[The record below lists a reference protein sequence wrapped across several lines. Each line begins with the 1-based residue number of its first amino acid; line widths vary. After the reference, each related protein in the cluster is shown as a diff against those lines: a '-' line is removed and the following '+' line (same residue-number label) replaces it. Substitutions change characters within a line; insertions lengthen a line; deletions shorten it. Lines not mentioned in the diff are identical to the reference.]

1 MNGTNERERVSPASG
16 AGHGAPASEA
26 VGWPGGKAPRLGR
39 VLAASTAV
47 LLVVGLG
54 TTAMHAQDAAGRAK
68 QAYDRGV
75 ELESQGNH
83 AAALSLLWEA
93 AGLAPRDADIQN
105 RLGEA
110 LDRIGALD
118 GAVEAY
124 RRAIAERPDFRK
136 ASNNL
141 IIALGKVGKSAEAVE
156 RAKTLAAESPAD
168 PDRLFTLGLALSE
181 HDVEQ
186 SIATFTRVLDLAPR
200 HTLARY
206 NLALVLRRVDRLA
219 DALRELDRALAI
231 ERRPQALYT
240 QGVIY
245 WHQGDLM
252 RAADSLRAAIAISP
266 DYADAHHA
274 LGGVLKAER
283 DWRSAAVALRKAI
296 ALQPDLFSARYA
308 LAQVLTSAG
317 DERGARA
324 TIEEA
329 ERLRER
335 ANREREAITWTSV
348 GIQKIEAGDLTGALD
363 ALTQATT
370 AFEPYAPAHYQ
381 MGLVLGRLGR
391 AEAARVAFA
400 RAQRLNPSLVP
411 PVNR

>member
-1 MNGTNERERVSPASG
+1 MTC
-16 AGHGAPASEA
+16 AP
-26 VGWPGGKAPRLGR
+26 VMRG
-39 VLAASTAV
+39 LAASTV
-47 LLVVGLG
+47 LALVALG
-54 TTAMHAQDAAGRAK
+54 TTAARPQEASGRAK

-93 AGLAPRDADIQN
+93 AGLAPRDPDIQN

-118 GAVEAY
+118 GAIDAY
-124 RRAIAERPDFRK
+124 RRAMAERPGFRK

-141 IIALGKVGKSAEAVE
+141 ILALSKVGKSAEAVE
-156 RAKTLAAESPAD
+156 RAQALVAESPKD

-186 SIATFTRVLDLAPR
+186 SIAAFTHALELAPR

-206 NLALVLRRVDRLA
+206 NLALVLRRVDRLG
-219 DALRELDRALAI
+219 DALRELDTALAI
-231 ERRPQALYT
+231 ERRPQPFYT

-245 WHQGDLM
+245 WHQGELT
-252 RAADSLRAAIAISP
+252 RAADSLRAAIALSP
-266 DYADAHHA
+266 DYAEAHHA

-283 DWRSAAVALRKAI
+283 DWSGAAASLRKAI
-296 ALQPDLFSARYA
+296 VLQPDLFSARYA

-335 ANREREAITWTSV
+335 ANRERQAITWTSV
-348 GIQKIEAGDLTGALD
+348 GIQKVEGGDLRGALD
-363 ALTQATT
+363 ALTHATA
-370 AFEPYAPAHYQ
+370 AFEAYAPAHYQ

-391 AEAARVAFA
+391 ADAARAAFA
-400 RAQRLNPSLVP
+400 RAQQLNPSLVP
-411 PVNR
+411 PTNR